1 MYIWINNRK
10 MQAVITADI
19 VNSTKLKPKDFKG
32 LVNDIET
39 MYGTPNRVEFY
50 RGDSFQAL
58 VAEGADA
65 YRLMLLARLKAITYS
80 EEDRIDIRMGISL
93 GSVDAKTKHLGSNV
107 EEIFITSGR
116 TFEKFSKQGSQ
127 LLLINCGIETADFS
141 YGLIAR
147 YTDSLLGRIS
157 AKQALALYHLLTG
170 KSQKETAALLEK
182 SEPTISEHIK
192 KARFDELKNLLDDFE
207 NLTKSIA
214 HGK

>member
-1 MYIWINNRK
+1 

-32 LVNDIET
+32 LVNDIEN
-39 MYGTPNRVEFY
+39 MFEAPNRVEFY

-58 VAEGADA
+58 IAEGADA

-80 EEDRIDIRMGISL
+80 AKERTDIRMGISL
-93 GSVDAKTKHLGSNV
+93 GTVNTETGHLGSNL
-107 EEIFITSGR
+107 EEIFISSGR
-116 TFEKFSKQGSQ
+116 TFEKFGKQGSQ
-127 LLLINCGIETADFS
+127 LLLINCGEEAADFS

-157 AKQALALYHLLTG
+157 AKQAFAMYHLLSG
-170 KSQKETAALLEK
+170 KSQKEIAALLEK

-207 NLTKSIA
+207 NLTKRIA